1 MCDESNLVKW
11 CICTKFWIN
20 WSLIIKLT
28 GSVGRI
34 SIMKSVIFWRYFSR
48 LLTVVQTNNETK
60 ESPFFSQGS
69 VCFSQGSVKKTDT
82 SCSKILGDQ
91 HTVCCADV
99 LLLTYLFWCQG
110 LRNSHAL
117 YNPFKSM
124 STSLNKD
131 HGMI

>member
-1 MCDESNLVKW
+1 
-11 CICTKFWIN
+11 
-20 WSLIIKLT
+20 
-28 GSVGRI
+28 
-34 SIMKSVIFWRYFSR
+34 MKSVIFWRYLSR
-48 LLTVVQTNNETK
+48 LLTVVQTNHETK
-60 ESPFFSQGS
+60 ESPFF
-69 VCFSQGSVKKTDT
+69 FSQGSVKKTDT
-82 SCSKILGDQ
+82 SCSRILGDQ

-131 HGMI
+131 HGML